1 MNSMR
6 TIIPVAA
13 AAYIA
18 TNLDNLVLLVTL
30 LARHRNQTWFVAAGY
45 LLCMLI
51 LGFAGFWIGAATGAA
66 PVEYL
71 GLLGLVPVSIG
82 AIELVRLRWGKTDV
96 PTGEMA
102 LVGGG
107 RTVFMVTLIS
117 QIGNGADTLVTF
129 GALFAD
135 SMPGGDVLIILTL
148 AVMAVMFLFIALH
161 GVRHPGL
168 QHWINRH
175 AQHLTPYILI
185 AVGVYIL
192 ANTAT
197 DLLPN

>member
-1 MNSMR
+1 
-6 TIIPVAA
+6 
-13 AAYIA
+13 
-18 TNLDNLVLLVTL
+18 
-30 LARHRNQTWFVAAGY
+30 
-45 LLCMLI
+45 
-51 LGFAGFWIGAATGAA
+51 
-66 PVEYL
+66 
-71 GLLGLVPVSIG
+71 VPVSIG